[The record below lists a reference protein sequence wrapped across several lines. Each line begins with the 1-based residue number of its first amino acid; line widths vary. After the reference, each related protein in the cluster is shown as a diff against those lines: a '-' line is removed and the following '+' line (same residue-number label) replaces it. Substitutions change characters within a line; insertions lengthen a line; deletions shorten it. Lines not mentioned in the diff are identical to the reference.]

1 MTTADGPGARGGA
14 PVRQVETLAA
24 GAGLGPGGGL
34 VVRRP
39 GDTAAVTWHV
49 DAPARPA
56 VTAHATD
63 PDHDPDRRAPA
74 GSPGIRTA
82 PDAARLRVLR
92 ETGPTAATG
101 PDGFLLAAHATGVPG
116 PVAAGET
123 APGRVP

>member
-14 PVRQVETLAA
+14 PVRQVEALAA

-39 GDTAAVTWHV
+39 GDTAAVTRHV

-56 VTAHATD
+56 VTAHAT
-63 PDHDPDRRAPA
+63 DPDRRAPA

-101 PDGFLLAAHATGVPG
+101 PDGFLLAAHATGAPG
-116 PVAAGET
+116 PRAADET